1 MDRTS
6 GQPFKEIDPA
16 AAATLVAGGQV
27 QILDVRTP
35 GEYTGLGHIPGALS
49 LPLDLIATAPATLA
63 RDDRPILL
71 ICEHGIRSAHAGRF
85 LGKAGFT
92 NLLNLSGGM
101 SCWSGPRT
109 HAAPS
114 AQEFPGPSSWFLE
127 NADLLPRGG
136 RALDV
141 ACGRGRHALLLA
153 AAGFS
158 VDAVDLEP
166 ARTGSL
172 AVTAANL
179 ELPVQVR
186 YMDLE
191 AADDVDLGH
200 DLYELI
206 LVTRYLHRPLFPALA
221 NALKPGGLLLYETFT
236 LAQAQNGHPTNPDF
250 LLVPGELSRL
260 VAPLRVVRQREGE
273 ADGAQLA
280 AVAARKGS
288 PG

>member
-1 MDRTS
+1 MDQTS
-6 GQPFKEIDPA
+6 EQSFTAIDPA
-16 AAATLVAGGQV
+16 AAAELVAGGQV

-101 SCWSGPRT
+101 AGWSGPRT
-109 HAAPS
+109 HEPPS
-114 AQEFPGPSSWFLE
+114 PQARPGPSSWILE

-141 ACGRGRHALLLA
+141 ACGRGRHALFLA
-153 AAGFS
+153 AAGFN

-172 AVTAANL
+172 AVTAKNL
-179 ELPVQVR
+179 ELPLQVR
-186 YMDLE
+186 YVDLE
-191 AADDVDLGH
+191 AAGDVDLGH
-200 DLYELI
+200 DLYDLI
-206 LVTRYLHRPLFPALA
+206 LVTRYLHRPLFPALTH
-221 NALKPGGLLLYETFT
+221 ALKPGGLLLYETFT
-236 LAQAQNGHPTNPDF
+236 VAQAKCGHPTNPDF
-250 LLVPGELSRL
+250 LLEPGELSRL
-260 VAPLRVVRQREGE
+260 VAPLVVVRQKEGK
-273 ADGAQLA
+273 ADGAELA

>member
-6 GQPFKEIDPA
+6 AQPFTEIDPA
-16 AAATLVAGGQV
+16 AAAALVAGGQV
-27 QILDVRTP
+27 QILDVRTS

-63 RDDRPILL
+63 RDGRPILL

-101 SCWSGPRT
+101 ACWSGPRT
-109 HAAPS
+109 HEAPS
-114 AQEFPGPSSWFLE
+114 AQAYPGPSSWILE

-153 AAGFS
+153 SAGFS

-172 AVTAANL
+172 SVTAQNL

-191 AADDVDLGH
+191 AGGSVDLGH

-221 NALKPGGLLLYETFT
+221 HALKPGGLLLYETFT
-236 LAQAQNGHPTNPDF
+236 VAQAKNGHPTNPDF
-250 LLVPGELSRL
+250 LLEPGELPLL
-260 VAPLRVVRQREGE
+260 VAPLQVVRQREGE
-273 ADGAQLA
+273 ADGAELA